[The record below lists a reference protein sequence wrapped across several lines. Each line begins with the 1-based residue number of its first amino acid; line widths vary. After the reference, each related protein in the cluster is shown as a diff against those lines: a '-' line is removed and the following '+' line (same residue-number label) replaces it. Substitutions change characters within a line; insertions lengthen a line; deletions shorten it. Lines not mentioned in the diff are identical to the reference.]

1 LKRILILTT
10 GGTIVS
16 LKTVDGLKPHN
27 EEMKTV
33 LYNKIL
39 PLMGD
44 YDVTIKPIFNKDSS
58 NIIPSDWII
67 AWDFISSHIDDYDG
81 IVILHG
87 TDTMSYSAA
96 MISFMFIGVKKP
108 IVLTGSQVPIDF
120 DGSDGVNNLKDAII
134 AAGDSR
140 LSGVYVV
147 FHDKI
152 IKGTR
157 AYKSSSI
164 NHDAYISC
172 NYPYVGVIKDGRV
185 FITEE
190 YKKMEQLETKTIRSN
205 YQINKES
212 YQIPKVFMLKM
223 VPGIDGEIFDYIKE
237 KNYQGVVIEGY
248 GLGGMPVLDTLLL
261 DKMES
266 LILSGIPVLM
276 STQCIY
282 DGVNLDT
289 YEVGV
294 TANRIGIVSTYDMT
308 PDAAY
313 TKLMWILGFTRNYDE
328 VIKALKTNFCGEI
341 VIIEDIL
348 EN

>member
-1 LKRILILTT
+1 MKRILILTT

-16 LKTVDGLKPHN
+16 LKTEEGLRPDNDK
-27 EEMKTV
+27 MKSL
-33 LYNKIL
+33 LYDKIL

-44 YDVTIKPIFNKDSS
+44 YDVSIKPIFNKDSS

-67 AWDFISSHIDDYDG
+67 ARDYIMKYIDDYDG

-108 IVLTGSQVPIDF
+108 IVITGSQVPISF
-120 DGSDGVNNLKDAII
+120 KGSDGEKNLKDAIV

-152 IKGTR
+152 IRGTR
-157 AYKSSSI
+157 AYKSSSL
-164 NHDAYISC
+164 HYDAYISC
-172 NYPYVGVIKDGRV
+172 NYPYVGVIKDGKV

-190 YKKMEQLETKTIRSN
+190 YKDLEANRPHVHSLPFDM
-205 YQINKES
+205 KEEE
-212 YQIPKVFMLKM
+212 YKIPKVFMLKM
-223 VPGIDGEIFDYIKE
+223 VPGIDFEIFDFIRE
-237 KNYQGVVIEGY
+237 RAYQGVVIEGY
-248 GLGGMPVLDTLLL
+248 GLGGMPVFETSVMNKL
-261 DKMES
+261 ES
-266 LILSGIPVLM
+266 LIQDKIPVLM

-282 DGVNLDT
+282 DGVNLET

-313 TKLMWILGFTRNYDE
+313 TKLMWALGYTRDYNEIMKILRSNY
-328 VIKALKTNFCGEI
+328 CGEI
-341 VIIEDIL
+341 VAI
-348 EN
+348 

>member
-1 LKRILILTT
+1 MKRILILTT

-16 LKTVDGLKPHN
+16 LKTEDGLKPHN
-27 EEMKTV
+27 DEMKTV
-33 LYNKIL
+33 LYDKIL

-58 NIIPSDWII
+58 NIVPSDWVV

-108 IVLTGSQVPIDF
+108 IVLTGSQLPIDF
-120 DGSDGVNNLKDAII
+120 KDSDGVNNLRDAII

-140 LSGVYVV
+140 LAGVYVV
-147 FHDKI
+147 FNDKI

-164 NHDAYISC
+164 NRDAYISC

-190 YKKMEQLETKTIRSN
+190 YKKMELLDTKTLHST
-205 YQINKES
+205 YQINKEN
-212 YQIPKVFMLKM
+212 YQMPKVFMLKM
-223 VPGIDGEIFDYIKE
+223 VPGIDIEIFDYIKE
-237 KNYQGVVIEGY
+237 KDYQGVVIEGY

-261 DKMES
+261 KKLES
-266 LILSGIPVLM
+266 LILCGIPVLM

-294 TANRIGIVSTYDMT
+294 AANRIGIVSTYDMT

-313 TKLMWILGFTRNYDE
+313 TKLMWILGFTTNYDE
-328 VIKALKTNFCGEI
+328 IIKAIKTNYCGEI
-341 VIIEDIL
+341 GLIEEKL
-348 EN
+348 S